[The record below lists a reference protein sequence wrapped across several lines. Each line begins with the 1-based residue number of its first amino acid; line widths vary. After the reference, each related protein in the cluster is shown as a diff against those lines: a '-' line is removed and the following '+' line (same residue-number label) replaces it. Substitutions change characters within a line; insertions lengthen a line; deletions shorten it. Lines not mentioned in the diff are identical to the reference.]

1 MSGLIVEQIVSA
13 DGKAVDD
20 EGGMSFMGVADPSEV
35 DTDQLIMLERVD
47 AILMGRR
54 TYEMFAGF
62 WPNETVESQPAA
74 GPMNSLPKHVV
85 SSTLTAAPWGS
96 HAPAQVETG
105 DGVEIARRLLDQYSG
120 AVIVWGS
127 LTLTDSLFRADLVD
141 TVRFRTLPVVIGGG
155 RPVTPPGLA
164 MLPLTHVSTRAYPA
178 GQITT
183 EYRVRRV

>member
-20 EGGMSFMGVADPSEV
+20 DGGMSFIGVADPSEV
-35 DTDQLIMLERVD
+35 DTDQLTMLERVD
-47 AILMGRR
+47 AILLGRR

-62 WPNETVESQPAA
+62 WPTVTPDEQPAA

-85 SSTLTAAPWGS
+85 SSTLAAAPWGV
-96 HAPAQVETG
+96 HAPAQIERG
-105 DGVEIARRLLDQYSG
+105 DGVETARRLLDRYTG

-127 LTLTDSLFRADLVD
+127 LTLTDALFRAGLVD
-141 TVRFRTLPVVIGGG
+141 TVRFRTLPALLGGG
-155 RPVTPPGLA
+155 RPATPPELGL
-164 MLPLTHVSTRAYPA
+164 LPLTHVSTRAYPA

-183 EYRVRRV
+183 EYRVRR